1 MIGSASSGTTSSGLT
16 TVIERVD
23 LGPLMVGSYRCDA
36 RSAYFDLQEF
46 IEDSLFEFIDKLC
59 HFDIDSY
66 PALQDFTLQRQLHP
80 DVIDY
85 GRKLLRM
92 IDANTFTG
100 ALDLP
105 YLYTFFAPDF
115 RVFIFDNG
123 QAYLAVFVTA
133 KKN

>member
-1 MIGSASSGTTSSGLT
+1 MTGLTLSGLT
-16 TVIERVD
+16 PVIERQE
-23 LGPLMVGSYRCDA
+23 LGPLVVGSYRCDT

-46 IEDSLFEFIDKLC
+46 IEDSLFEFLDRLC
-59 HFDIDSY
+59 QFDLDAH
-66 PALQDFTLQRQLHP
+66 PALQEFTLQRQLHP
-80 DVIDY
+80 DVINY
-85 GRKLLRM
+85 GRKLLRL
-92 IDANTFTG
+92 IDADAFIG

-133 KKN
+133 RKI

>member
-1 MIGSASSGTTSSGLT
+1 MIGLTSSGLT
-16 TVIERVD
+16 LVIERTD
-23 LGPLMVGSYRCDA
+23 LGPLVVGSYRCDSRA
-36 RSAYFDLQEF
+36 AYFDLQEF
-46 IEDSLFEFIDKLC
+46 IEDSLFEFMDRLC
-59 HFDIDSY
+59 QFDIDAH
-66 PALQDFTLQRQLHP
+66 PALQDFTLHRQLHP

-92 IDANTFTG
+92 IDANAFTG

-123 QAYLAVFVTA
+123 QAYLAVFVTT
-133 KKN
+133 KNT